1 MSPRREGGRKRR
13 AEKDVM
19 LRIKERINN
28 GSAEARRKESNE
40 NYMKNKGYK
49 RKKNCILW
57 TMQLSSLI
65 LQQCSSLSPAQSTM
79 KGVTLK

>member
-1 MSPRREGGRKRR
+1 MSPRSEGGSKKR
-13 AEKDVM
+13 AEKDIM

-28 GSAEARRKESNE
+28 GPAEARRKESNK
-40 NYMKNKGYK
+40 NNMKNKEHK
-49 RKKNCILW
+49 RKKCIHC

-65 LQQCSSLSPAQSTM
+65 LQQCSSPPPTQSTM